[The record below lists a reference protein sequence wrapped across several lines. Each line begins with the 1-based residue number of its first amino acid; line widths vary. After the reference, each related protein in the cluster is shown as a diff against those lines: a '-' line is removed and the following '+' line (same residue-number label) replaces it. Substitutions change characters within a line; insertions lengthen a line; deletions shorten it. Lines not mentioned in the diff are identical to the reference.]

1 MWSGCRLQRMFHH
14 SLLSPG
20 GYGDLELIRST
31 CVLCMGVRVRRRVSR
46 ETLECSSAQH
56 VPGKFCHHLGE
67 ERRREG
73 RRAARRKGETDG
85 GVSGEWSALKREGKR
100 GNMRDGGGGEFGWNV
115 KSVGEELELSREG
128 CEKALPVGSHPS
140 GRNVGSR
147 PPNMP
152 PLCLLHLSFCR
163 SHSLPHSIA
172 SSLIHPSEVLKAE
185 PGPSSDTLIIRPRI
199 ASFAKCNKWTRIC
212 FSVETAGGACQ
223 QIMS

>member
-1 MWSGCRLQRMFHH
+1 MFICATRAREV
-14 SLLSPG
+14 LSSP
-20 GYGDLELIRST
+20 
-31 CVLCMGVRVRRRVSR
+31 RRRAKERGEKSGEKEGGDR
-46 ETLECSSAQH
+46 WRSIRGGERS
-56 VPGKFCHHLGE
+56 KKRGE
-67 ERRREG
+67 EGEYEG
-73 RRAARRKGETDG
+73 
-85 GVSGEWSALKREGKR
+85 W
-100 GNMRDGGGGEFGWNV
+100 GGGEFGWNV